1 MRHAEGSTCS
11 RGLHDAGEGA
21 VPSLR
26 AMTTT
31 LYRNGRVRSPAD
43 PFATALLV
51 DGATV
56 AWVGSEGAADAM
68 AADVTVDL
76 EDAWV
81 APAFVDA
88 HVHTTMTGLSLVG
101 LDLSDAPSLAVVLDR
116 VAQAARK
123 ARGGIVLGS
132 GWEEDRWPERR
143 PPTAQELDRASYG
156 GVVYLARTDCHSAVA
171 SSALL
176 ALAPAAR
183 QEYGWS
189 DDGFVKED
197 AHFVVRSAAFAGLT
211 LPQRRDAQRAA
222 RAHAASLGIACLH
235 ECGGPNL
242 DGEDDF
248 AGLLQLA
255 RDEPGPEVL
264 GYWGELGSVERARE
278 LGAHGVGGDLFA
290 DGSIG
295 SHTACLTSRYDDA
308 DTLGY
313 AYLDVEQVMRHVVT
327 CTRAGMQAGFHAIGD
342 AALTA
347 VLDGYTAAARE
358 VGLDV
363 LRAARHRIEHVEVP
377 LPRHVEQMAQLGLV
391 ASVQPVFDAR
401 WGGPEGLYA
410 QRLGPE
416 RTRSS
421 NPFAALAAAGVPLAF
436 GSDAPVT
443 PLDPWGAVRAAVRHF
458 TPESRLSARAAF
470 SAHTRGGWRA
480 ARIDDAG
487 ELAPGAPATFAVWDL
502 PGELVVQTPDE
513 RVSAWST
520 DPRAGVAGLPDLSAD
535 DPVCRRTV
543 VRGRTVWSTEEGQ
556 DQDPI
561 GALRAHPS

>member
-1 MRHAEGSTCS
+1 M
-11 RGLHDAGEGA
+11 
-21 VPSLR
+21 
-26 AMTTT
+26 TT

-51 DGATV
+51 DDGTV

-68 AADVTVDL
+68 SADVTVDL
-76 EDAWV
+76 EDAWL

-88 HVHTTMTGLSLVG
+88 HVHTTTTGLALTG
-101 LDLSDAPSLAVVLDR
+101 LDLASAPSLAVLLDR
-116 VAQAARK
+116 VAQASRQ
-123 ARGGIVLGS
+123 ARGGIVLGT
-132 GWEEDRWPERR
+132 GWEEDGWPEKR
-143 PPTAQELDRASYG
+143 PPTAAELDRASHG

-176 ALAPAAR
+176 AVAPEAR
-183 QEYGWS
+183 AQEGWV
-189 DDGFVKED
+189 GNGLVKED
-197 AHFVVRSAAFAGLT
+197 AHSVVRRAAFAGLPRT
-211 LPQRRDAQRAA
+211 QRREAQRAM
-222 RAHAASLGIACLH
+222 RIRAASLGIACLH
-235 ECGGPNL
+235 ECGGPGI

-255 RDEPGPEVL
+255 RDEPGPDVL
-264 GYWGELGSVERARE
+264 GYWGELAQTGGVQRARD
-278 LGAHGVGGDLFA
+278 LGAHAVGGDLFA
-290 DGSIG
+290 DGSLG
-295 SHTACLTSRYDDA
+295 SHTACLTRTYDDV

-313 AYLDVEQVMRHVVT
+313 AYLDAEQVREHVVAS
-327 CTRAGMQAGFHAIGD
+327 TRAGLQAGFHAIGD

-347 VLDGYTAAARE
+347 VLDGYAAAAQE

-363 LRAARHRIEHVEVP
+363 LRAARHRVEHVELP

-401 WGGPEGLYA
+401 WGGPDGLYA
-410 QRLGPE
+410 RRLGQE
-416 RTRSS
+416 RTRDA
-421 NPFAALAAAGVPLAF
+421 NPLAALAAAGVPLAL

-458 TPESRLSARAAF
+458 TPASRLSARAAF

-487 ELAPGAPATFAVWDL
+487 ELVPGAPATFAVWDL
-502 PGELVVQTPDE
+502 PGELVVQAPDE

-520 DPRAGVAGLPDLSAD
+520 DPRAGVAGLPDLSGD

-543 VRGRTVWSTEEGQ
+543 VRGRTVWSTSGDQ

-561 GALRAHPS
+561 GRR